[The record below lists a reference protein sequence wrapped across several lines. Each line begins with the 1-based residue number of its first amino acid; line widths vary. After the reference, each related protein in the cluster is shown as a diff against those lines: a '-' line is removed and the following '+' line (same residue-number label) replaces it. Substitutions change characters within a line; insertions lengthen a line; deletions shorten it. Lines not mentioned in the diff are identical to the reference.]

1 MPYLANF
8 ESSFERLMILSTS
21 LPIGAKLQ
29 PNTISSTTSIIAVMS
44 QFVFFSY
51 QLDSLVLNPERICVC
66 VLVYQS
72 PTKFS
77 CNSVLPCLFKPNHLI
92 GVRLLV
98 RQAIELYKSSQLAS
112 IYARP
117 IVLYYSYTKLARILF
132 LSTYK
137 LDEAKGKHGLSFRD
151 NNVMCQKHG
160 TFTRFHDSFNGNPTI
175 YLKGCIFKW
184 KDLVEQQRINRYHLI
199 LNMMKCN
206 AIYLQEKRYK
216 NVKFLEHELTREY
229 IFSYAM
235 SMLARY
241 KVQTW
246 GKIIEGESE
255 LVLNIQ
261 EYMTSAQYLFPNL
274 ILNQLNGREDY
285 FYPLEP
291 ELMSFPEQEPLELD
305 WVL

>member
-1 MPYLANF
+1 MYA
-8 ESSFERLMILSTS
+8 
-21 LPIGAKLQ
+21 
-29 PNTISSTTSIIAVMS
+29 ISKYV
-44 QFVFFSY
+44 
-51 QLDSLVLNPERICVC
+51 
-66 VLVYQS
+66 
-72 PTKFS
+72 
-77 CNSVLPCLFKPNHLI
+77 
-92 GVRLLV
+92 
-98 RQAIELYKSSQLAS
+98 
-112 IYARP
+112 
-117 IVLYYSYTKLARILF
+117 
-132 LSTYK
+132 
-137 LDEAKGKHGLSFRD
+137 
-151 NNVMCQKHG
+151 
-160 TFTRFHDSFNGNPTI
+160 FNGNPTI

-206 AIYLQEKRYK
+206 AIYLHEKRYN

-241 KVQTW
+241 RVQTW

-255 LVLNIQ
+255 LILNIQ
-261 EYMTSAQYLFPNL
+261 EYMTSTQSLFPNL

-291 ELMSFPEQEPLELD
+291 DLMSFPEQEPRELE